1 MSKPRSEGSPGQV
14 TPILRRHMRILID
27 LGRIAARNTD
37 IDRFLDQAVM
47 QVARAIEIDHVKVL
61 RYRPETAD
69 LLL

>member
-1 MSKPRSEGSPGQV
+1 
-14 TPILRRHMRILID
+14 MRILID